1 MARAGRALLGRAAV
15 GPADCPHPERGLARA
30 DESARPRPPRRA
42 HGLDGSG
49 QSGGVHLQDTGR
61 SSPLPDQG
69 KDPCNGH
76 ACKCHGPL
84 HRHGGIDRPV
94 LQHVRRDRRRAP
106 PGPLLPASPGD
117 RGPWRDRG
125 EEPGRR
131 RDGSVRDRLGAFA
144 GAVAMQ
150 QGVELDNRLAPN
162 PIGLRVGI
170 GSGDATREGDD
181 YFGDPVVTAA
191 RLCARA
197 EGGQILVTDVSRAIA
212 GRRSKHRF
220 EPLGALELKGLG
232 DPVEAL
238 ELQWDPIEMDRAW
251 RCRHRAAARPPRV
264 PAIRRSHRT
273 YRTTRP
279 SQRCG

>member
-1 MARAGRALLGRAAV
+1 MATPANVTVLFTDMVGSTALSSSMSVEIG
-15 GPADCPHPERGLARA
+15 
-30 DESARPRPPRRA
+30 DELRRA
-42 HGLDGSG
+42 HFSLLR
-49 QSGGVHLQDTGR
+49 QAIV
-61 SSPLPDQG
+61 
-69 KDPCNGH
+69 
-76 ACKCHGPL
+76 A
-84 HRHGGIDRPV
+84 HGGTEVKNLGDGV
-94 LQHVRRDRRRAP
+94 MAVFET
-106 PGPLLPASPGD
+106 AS
-117 RGPWRDRG
+117 
-125 EEPGRR
+125 
-131 RDGSVRDRLGAFA
+131 GAFA

-238 ELQWDPIEMDRAW
+238 ELQWDPIEMDAPR